1 MAFEIATMDVGQA
14 PPIEYYP
21 TADGTI
27 VLGEAL
33 TMTSGKL
40 VKCEATAR
48 PDYISV
54 GPATKAGMVPVIR
67 VQPYMVFGTTLQAA
81 GTSLKEGD
89 KVTLHTDGLQVTATT
104 VSGVAII
111 DQMMGT
117 AAGDPIRVR
126 F

>member
-1 MAFEIATMDVGQA
+1 MAFKLQTMDVGQT
-14 PPIEYYP
+14 PPMEYYP

-40 VKCEATAR
+40 VKCGATAK

-54 GPATKAGMVPVIR
+54 GPVNEDSIVPVIR
-67 VQPYMVFGTTLQAA
+67 VQPYLVFETTLQAA

-89 KVTLHTDGLQVTATT
+89 KVTLYTDGLQVTATT
-104 VSGVAII
+104 ASGVATI
-111 DQMMGT
+111 DQMLGT
-117 AAGDPIRVR
+117 AVGDPIRVR